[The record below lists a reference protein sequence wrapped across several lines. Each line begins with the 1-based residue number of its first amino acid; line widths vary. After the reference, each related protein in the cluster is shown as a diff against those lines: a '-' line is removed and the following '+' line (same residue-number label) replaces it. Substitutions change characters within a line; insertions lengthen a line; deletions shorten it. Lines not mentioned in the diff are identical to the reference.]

1 MYVKKWQPQ
10 TSTFFGVSEVSH
22 GNLTSNITNPR
33 KVGKVAAP
41 WVSLLVR
48 PTTTVKERL
57 FAPRNWRINGF
68 VHLHWSHKNRLYI
81 NIPHMDPMCHR
92 TSKIEPKNEWW
103 EFSRG
108 EIILLLR
115 LVEGVLPFFL
125 MVATWQSTSR
135 GYACIF
141 IWYRNARNLRTA
153 FFYI

>member
-10 TSTFFGVSEVSH
+10 TSTFFGVSEGFSWKSSRISSPTPEQFEKLPHLGCHSWCV
-22 GNLTSNITNPR
+22 LQQRWR
-33 KVGKVAAP
+33 KGCLHHETDG
-41 WVSLLVR
+41 S
-48 PTTTVKERL
+48 TVLYTYIDPIK
-57 FAPRNWRINGF
+57 ID
-68 VHLHWSHKNRLYI
+68 YI

-115 LVEGVLPFFL
+115 LVEGVLPFSL

-135 GYACIF
+135 GYACIS